1 MKGYLQRSRHYIS
14 LSGFMGFFSF
24 VLVLAFW
31 NCLDAHAAYQDHQ
44 DQGTRVITASDLT
57 PYFMEAL
64 KTYAPWSEDEM
75 EITGIK
81 SYPAKIRVPKGEL
94 QVESEPPPNG
104 RYLGRVSFLM
114 TIKVDGRTVRRIRM
128 CAKVEVYRPV
138 LCVAQALKRAHVLT
152 GKDLILVKRPLS
164 KLRGEAVSEMDKVL
178 GQALKRSVQ
187 AGQVITSNLLT
198 PPVLVRRGDRV
209 TIVAESPSLVISVPG
224 EVRQN
229 GSQGDLIRVKNLM
242 SKREVVARVLNAK
255 TVSVSF

>member
-1 MKGYLQRSRHYIS
+1 MKGSLQRSRHYIS
-14 LSGFMGFFSF
+14 LSGLMVFFSV
-24 VLVLAFW
+24 VLVLIFW
-31 NCLDAHAAYQDHQ
+31 NCLEAHAGYPEKQAQN
-44 DQGTRVITASDLT
+44 TRVITASELT
-57 PYFMEAL
+57 PYLMEAL

-75 EITGIK
+75 EITGIE

-114 TIKVDGRTVRRIRM
+114 TIKVDGRIIRRIRM
-128 CAKVEVYRPV
+128 CTRVEVYRPV
-138 LCVAQALKRAHVLT
+138 LCVAQTLKRGHVLT

-178 GQALKRSVQ
+178 GQALKRSVH

-198 PPVLVRRGDRV
+198 PPVLVKRGDRV
-209 TIVAESPSLVISVPG
+209 TIVAESPTLVISVPG
-224 EVRQN
+224 EARQN
-229 GSQGDLIRVKNLM
+229 GSKGDLVRVKNLM